1 MCGTEFLHPLSF
13 LQLFRA
19 DLCIVKELGDRAA
32 QGRTYG
38 NLGNTYYLLGNF
50 RDAVASHEQVSV
62 LCHKLNCARQCKNT
76 HTALCVNRLSSSVC
90 LSLKSLVTDLQR
102 GEPTATLET
111 LAYSLGSL
119 RGLQNITG
127 EGDILKL
134 FFLREREKSALQA
147 IIISVYTMRRDKIN
161 SQTVN

>member
-1 MCGTEFLHPLSF
+1 MCGSEFLHPLSF

-50 RDAVASHEQVSV
+50 RNAVASHEQVCV
-62 LCHKLNCARQCKNT
+62 LCHKLNCVRQCKST
-76 HTALCVNRLSSSVC
+76 HSALCVNCLSSSVY
-90 LSLKSLVTDLQR
+90 LSLKSLVTGLQR
-102 GEPTATLET
+102 GEPTATLEM
-111 LAYSLGSL
+111 LAYSLESL

-127 EGDILKL
+127 EGEL
-134 FFLREREKSALQA
+134 FFLRERERITGHYNQCLHL
-147 IIISVYTMRRDKIN
+147 MWCDKIN
-161 SQTVN
+161 SPTVN